1 MYLGVKIPSVFAV
14 VGMNK
19 IDKEVTVSII
29 FPNSYSILEVI
40 EYSWKWRVLLR
51 ILK

>member
-14 VGMNK
+14 VGTSK

-29 FPNSYSILEVI
+29 LPNSHSILEVI
-40 EYSWKWRVLLR
+40 EYSGNGEFYYEY
-51 ILK
+51 